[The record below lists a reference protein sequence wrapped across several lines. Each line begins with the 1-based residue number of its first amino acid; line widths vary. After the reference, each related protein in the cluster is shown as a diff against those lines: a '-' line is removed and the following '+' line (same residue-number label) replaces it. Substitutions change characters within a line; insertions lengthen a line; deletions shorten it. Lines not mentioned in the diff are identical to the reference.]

1 MLSEKYEKAL
11 RAAYKAFFDLPWK
24 STLMFD
30 TMDNVAEVIFNGEMQ
45 SDEVGQRLVNKFLK
59 AFENNARTD
68 EQKKAIDNLL
78 FVDLL

>member
-1 MLSEKYEKAL
+1 MLSKKYEKAL
-11 RAAYKAFFDLPWK
+11 REAYKAFFDLPWK

-30 TMDNVAEVIFNGEMQ
+30 TMDDLAEVIFNGEMQ

-68 EQKKAIDNLL
+68 EQKKAIENLM
-78 FVDLL
+78 FIDLL